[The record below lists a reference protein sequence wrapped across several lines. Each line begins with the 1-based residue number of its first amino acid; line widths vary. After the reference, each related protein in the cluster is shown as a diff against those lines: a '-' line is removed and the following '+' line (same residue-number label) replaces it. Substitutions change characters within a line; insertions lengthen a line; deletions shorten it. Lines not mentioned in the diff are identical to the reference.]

1 MVTEYFIKKGLKMHK
16 TNSSTHLKRI
26 LRDLLS
32 NCFQHMSALAT
43 ELKNMEITEE
53 SSKTKSKEE
62 LQVIETMSHILTIL
76 NDVIHPAH
84 DVAVSIFKEEDK
96 DVTEFIEYCKKNQQ
110 LAIQKKLISHICNC
124 YSCGLKDIK

>member
-1 MVTEYFIKKGLKMHK
+1 MHK
-16 TNSSTHLKRI
+16 VNSSTHLKRI
-26 LRDLLS
+26 LRDTLS

-43 ELKNMEITEE
+43 ELKHMEITEE

-62 LQVIETMSHILTIL
+62 LQIIETMSHILTIL

-84 DVAVSIFKEEDK
+84 DVAVSIFKDEDK

-110 LAIQKKLISHICNC
+110 LAIEKKLISHICNC
-124 YSCGLKDIK
+124 YSCSLKGVK